1 MLSYADSHAVFL
13 IFDLGVRDSFQDIK
27 NYWINE
33 VESYTDSNALLV
45 LVGNKAD
52 VPERQV
58 TPEEVAQF
66 VTDKNLLYFETSAKL
81 GSHVKEMFLGVATKL
96 TERAPKFD

>member
-1 MLSYADSHAVFL
+1 MFL

-52 VPERQV
+52 VAERQV
-58 TPEEVAQF
+58 TQEEVSQF

-81 GSHVKEMFLGVATKL
+81 GSQVKEMFLGVATKL
-96 TERAPKFD
+96 TERAPKLD